1 MVVPVGGSSAA
12 TDCVVSAATSVVED
26 PSSLASLSRLPLP
39 SPSRKSAVNA
49 KFIASL
55 AVRVVVPGILN
66 ATRSVSDCPDGI
78 EYSGSTMQVKAIEV
92 EVEDV
97 VEQAN
102 GEVVTDPYA
111 ASNCIVEEAVP
122 EIRML

>member
-1 MVVPVGGSSAA
+1 
-12 TDCVVSAATSVVED
+12 
-26 PSSLASLSRLPLP
+26 
-39 SPSRKSAVNA
+39 VNA

-66 ATRSVSDCPDGI
+66 ATGSVSDCPAGI
-78 EYSGSTMQVKAIEV
+78 EYSGSTMQVKDMEV
-92 EVEDV
+92 EAGFRDV

-102 GEVVTDPYA
+102 GKVVTDPYA
-111 ASNCIVEEAVP
+111 ASNFIVEEAVP